1 MVTTNATSQG
11 IAEVVTGALS
21 EAGIAQRDA
30 AARTGIPFTT
40 LRRRLTGY
48 SPFNMAELVLI
59 ADLLGQPLSSLIQ
72 MAEAA

>member
-1 MVTTNATSQG
+1 MVTTNATSQS
-11 IAEVVTGALS
+11 IAEVVTAALS
-21 EAGIAQRDA
+21 EARIAQRDA

-48 SPFNMAELVLI
+48 SPFNMAELILI
-59 ADLLGQPLSSLIQ
+59 ADLLGKPLSDLIL